1 MTEDLKIE
9 VPDDIL
15 QKITDK
21 PREEVDWETNL
32 PKPTGYRILIALPD
46 VEDYYQGTTLLKT
59 DSVKHREYITSIMGL
74 VLDVGPEAYQDKER
88 YPAGPWCKEGQYVM
102 FRMNTGTRF
111 KVAGKEFRLMNDD
124 SVEAVIDDPRGICSV

>member
-32 PKPTGYRILIALPD
+32 PKPTGYRILIA
-46 VEDYYQGTTLLKT
+46 
-59 DSVKHREYITSIMGL
+59 
-74 VLDVGPEAYQDKER
+74 
-88 YPAGPWCKEGQYVM
+88 
-102 FRMNTGTRF
+102 
-111 KVAGKEFRLMNDD
+111 
-124 SVEAVIDDPRGICSV
+124 